1 MKKRTSLILI
11 FLPLLMGCSIQT
23 HNSKSNAIA
32 SLFENAKSSQSSS
45 ASVDSSINSSS
56 ESIVESEIKPS
67 SVNESEPTGI
77 GEDESSS
84 NSEMISDITSETNS
98 SNEEIISSGKP
109 SIAPTYDRV
118 DVDLTEM
125 NSTMVYAQVLNML
138 ENPGSYVG
146 KIVKMSGPFVP
157 FESTDP
163 STCYPAILISD
174 ATACC
179 ASGIE
184 FILYGVPLCSMSGG
198 NGYPLYQEEATIVG
212 RFETYLED
220 ASLYI
225 HLVDAIWLK

>member
-32 SLFENAKSSQSSS
+32 SLFENAKSSQSS
-45 ASVDSSINSSS
+45 
-56 ESIVESEIKPS
+56 PS
-67 SVNESEPTGI
+67 SVADSSLISGNESSF
-77 GEDESSS
+77 ESETQSS
-84 NSEMISDITSETNS
+84 FLFSESAQIVTSEEIASVHSEITSEPQS
-98 SNEEIISSGKP
+98 SIEEVISGNKS
-109 SIAPTYDRV
+109 SIAPIYDKV
-118 DVDLTEM
+118 DVDLTKM

-138 ENPGSYVG
+138 DDPGSYIG
-146 KIVKMSGPFVP
+146 KIVKMSGPFIP